1 MKNERQYND
10 SALFAFLGMVGILLL
25 ILITLAQSCNGEVE
39 TTQKQH
45 NFQVGEL
52 TAQDSLEL
60 KEPDAIYYDT
70 IYDDDMRDVDM
81 DCGDDILRLNQLHYD
96 SIPRYVRFTDV
107 PAGTDTIIIVDEIL
121 YMMNN
126 NKTAWIPIYPDEYVM
141 WVGNNGDTIWE

>member
-10 SALFAFLGMVGILLL
+10 SALFAFIGLVGILLL
-25 ILITLAQSCNGEVE
+25 ILITLAQSCSGEVE

-70 IYDDDMRDVDM
+70 INDYITDIDM
-81 DCGDDILRLNQLHYD
+81 DCGG
-96 SIPRYVRFTDV
+96 S
-107 PAGTDTIIIVDEIL
+107 
-121 YMMNN
+121 
-126 NKTAWIPIYPDEYVM
+126 DEYMM
-141 WVGNNGDTIWE
+141 WVGDNADTIWE

>member
-70 IYDDDMRDVDM
+70 INDYITDIDM
-81 DCGDDILRLNQLHYD
+81 DCGDDIFD
-96 SIPRYVRFTDV
+96 SSLLDCS
-107 PAGTDTIIIVDEIL
+107 GS
-121 YMMNN
+121 
-126 NKTAWIPIYPDEYVM
+126 DEY
-141 WVGNNGDTIWE
+141 TIWE